1 MISVALKEYQ
11 FLNSRKFFVN
21 LNNVKDGKMDIQTR
35 KIEFIQEFLKLQNEE
50 LISRLENLLRAGKSK
65 NDDFKQ
71 MTIDEFNSRIDQSMN
86 DSKNE
91 RLTNS
96 NDLITEIEKW
106 S

>member
-1 MISVALKEYQ
+1 
-11 FLNSRKFFVN
+11 
-21 LNNVKDGKMDIQTR
+21 MDIQTR

-65 NDDFKQ
+65 NYDFKQ
-71 MTIDEFNSRIDQSMN
+71 MTIGELNSRIDQSMN
-86 DSKNE
+86 DSKND

-96 NDLITEIEKW
+96 DDLIAEIEKW

>member
-1 MISVALKEYQ
+1 
-11 FLNSRKFFVN
+11 
-21 LNNVKDGKMDIQTR
+21 MDIQTR
-35 KIEFIQEFLKLQNEE
+35 KIKFIQEFLKIQNEE
-50 LISRLENLLRAGKSK
+50 LISRLESLLRAGKSK

-71 MTIDEFNSRIDQSMN
+71 MTIDELNSRIDQSMN

-96 NDLITEIEKW
+96 DDLIAEIEKW

>member
-1 MISVALKEYQ
+1 
-11 FLNSRKFFVN
+11 
-21 LNNVKDGKMDIQTR
+21 MDIQTR

-71 MTIDEFNSRIDQSMN
+71 MTIDEFKSRIDQSMN
-86 DSKNE
+86 DSKKD

-96 NDLITEIEKW
+96 DDLIAEIEKW

>member
-1 MISVALKEYQ
+1 
-11 FLNSRKFFVN
+11 
-21 LNNVKDGKMDIQTR
+21 MDIQTR

-50 LISRLENLLRAGKSK
+50 LISRLENLLRASKSK

-71 MTIDEFNSRIDQSMN
+71 MTTDELNSRVDQSMN
-86 DSKNE
+86 DSKND

-96 NDLITEIEKW
+96 DDLIAEIEKW

>member
-1 MISVALKEYQ
+1 
-11 FLNSRKFFVN
+11 
-21 LNNVKDGKMDIQTR
+21 MDIQTR

-50 LISRLENLLRAGKSK
+50 LISRLENLLRASMSK

-71 MTIDEFNSRIDQSMN
+71 MTIDELSSRVDQSMS
-86 DSKNE
+86 DSRNN

-96 NDLITEIEKW
+96 DDLIAEIEKW

>member
-1 MISVALKEYQ
+1 
-11 FLNSRKFFVN
+11 
-21 LNNVKDGKMDIQTR
+21 MDIQTR

-50 LISRLENLLRAGKSK
+50 LISRLENLLRASKSK

-71 MTIDEFNSRIDQSMN
+71 ITIDELNSRIDQSMN
-86 DSKNE
+86 DSKND

-96 NDLITEIEKW
+96 DDLIAEIEKW

>member
-1 MISVALKEYQ
+1 
-11 FLNSRKFFVN
+11 
-21 LNNVKDGKMDIQTR
+21 MDIQTR

-50 LISRLENLLRAGKSK
+50 LISRLENLLRASKSK

-71 MTIDEFNSRIDQSMN
+71 MTIDELNSRVDQSMN
-86 DSKNE
+86 DSKND

-96 NDLITEIEKW
+96 DGLIAEIEKW

>member
-1 MISVALKEYQ
+1 
-11 FLNSRKFFVN
+11 
-21 LNNVKDGKMDIQTR
+21 MDIQTR